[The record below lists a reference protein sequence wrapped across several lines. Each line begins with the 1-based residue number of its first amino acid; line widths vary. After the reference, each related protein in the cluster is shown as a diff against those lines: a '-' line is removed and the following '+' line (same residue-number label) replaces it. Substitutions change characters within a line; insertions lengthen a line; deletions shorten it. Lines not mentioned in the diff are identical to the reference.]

1 MADTQSN
8 QIRPKFTCLIA
19 LSNQRLMNLQR
30 LIIILAG
37 ISFLRSVSRQEVHH
51 G

>member
-8 QIRPKFTCLIA
+8 QTRPKFTCLNA
-19 LSNQRLMNLQR
+19 LSNQRLMHPQR

-37 ISFLRSVSRQEVHH
+37 ISFLRSVSRQEVRR